1 MLAWI
6 FFFALIAVA
15 YLFWNKQQQA
25 RLLASKVV
33 RKHCELQD
41 LQLLDDT
48 LLLDGF
54 SVKKRKG
61 GGWLLLR
68 SYRFEFSS
76 TGDERY
82 AGMIQLAGRRVE
94 QLELDTHRMH

>member
-6 FFFALIAVA
+6 FFFSLLVVL

-25 RLLASKVV
+25 RGLASAVV
-33 RKHCELQD
+33 RQHCDRQG

-48 LLLDGF
+48 LTLDGYQL
-54 SVKKRKG
+54 KKRRA
-61 GGWLLLR
+61 GWLLMR
-68 SYRFEFSS
+68 CYRFEFSS

-82 AGMIQLAGRRVE
+82 QGVVVLAGRRVE
-94 QLELDTHRMH
+94 RLELDTHRMH